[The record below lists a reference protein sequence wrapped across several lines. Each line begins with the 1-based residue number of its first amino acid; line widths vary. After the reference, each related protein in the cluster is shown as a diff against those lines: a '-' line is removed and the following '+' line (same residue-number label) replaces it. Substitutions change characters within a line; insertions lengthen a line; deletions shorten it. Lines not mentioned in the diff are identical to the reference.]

1 MGFFRFLMNDV
12 LSVPA
17 VLVGLVALIG
27 LLIQK
32 KDASECVKGFIKSIL
47 GFLVLGAGASVIVGA
62 LGHFSG
68 ICLLYTSPSP
78 RDA

>member
-32 KDASECVKGFIKSIL
+32 KDA
-47 GFLVLGAGASVIVGA
+47 
-62 LGHFSG
+62 
-68 ICLLYTSPSP
+68 
-78 RDA
+78 

>member
-1 MGFFRFLMNDV
+1 MNDV

-17 VLVGLVALIG
+17 VLVGLVALVG

-47 GFLVLGAGASVIVGA
+47 GFLVLGAGASVLVGA

-68 ICLLYTSPSP
+68 MFQ
-78 RDA
+78 